1 MKQTILL
8 MTFFYDPAVAAP
20 PTFSTEEQ
28 PLTEAALLDAVRAC
42 LAQGGMVC
50 TSRTEAA
57 VFSLIPDSSG
67 PGLGHD
73 WVALSFL
80 PLAKA
85 TAPGEPFVLLDMEDP
100 LYAH

>member
-20 PTFSTEEQ
+20 PTFSADGQ
-28 PLTEAALLDAVRAC
+28 PLAEAALLEAVRDC

-50 TSRTEAA
+50 TSRTEAE
-57 VFSLIPDSSG
+57 VIPLLPDSAE

-73 WVALSFL
+73 WVALTFL
-80 PLAKA
+80 PLAPA
-85 TAPGEPFVLLDMEDP
+85 VAPDEPFVLLDMEDP
-100 LYAH
+100 LYAR